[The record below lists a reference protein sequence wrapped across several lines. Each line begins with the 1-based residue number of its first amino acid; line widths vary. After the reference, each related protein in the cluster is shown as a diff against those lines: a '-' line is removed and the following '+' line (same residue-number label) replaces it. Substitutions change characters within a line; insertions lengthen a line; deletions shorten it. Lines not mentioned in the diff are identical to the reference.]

1 MQEVAASAADATG
14 VDLAGLLGMLTALG
28 VTYVYARGQRLSVDR
43 GPVRSS
49 RTLPP
54 VERR

>member
-28 VTYVYARGQRLSVDR
+28 VTYVYGRGQRLSVDR